1 MLALPKLKKEMQS
14 AVEDFTRQIIEQVSI
29 RTNIGN
35 FLLHRLFRTA
45 WLHMS
50 LECIRYILK
59 SAKFSVEICL

>member
-35 FLLHRLFRTA
+35 FFVA
-45 WLHMS
+45 Q
-50 LECIRYILK
+50 II
-59 SAKFSVEICL
+59 